1 MAINF
6 TPLTTVSM
14 FRDSLRIWFAQNGGP
29 DLSWDEDVKQS
40 KIWIG
45 TVNDPF
51 TREPNQQMPRILLKR
66 GAVQQSVQFINNSE
80 EVITGTQQNPTKH
93 SRMDLQGSVTVV
105 VESDN
110 EGTCEALGE
119 AIRRF
124 VTRNRPMFEEEFGF
138 QRFGHTVVIS
148 ECDQSDED
156 KEKFKIQVQIPY
168 IVEDRWKY
176 TPDTILLKR
185 IIGDVRVTPQLNQ

>member
-14 FRDSLRIWFAQNGGP
+14 FRDCLRVWFAQNGGP
-29 DLSWDEDVKQS
+29 DLSWDEDPKQS

-45 TVNDPF
+45 TVNDPYSN
-51 TREPNQQMPRILLKR
+51 EPNQVMPRVLLKR
-66 GAVQQSVQFINNSE
+66 GAVQQGVQFINNSE
-80 EVITGTQQNPTKH
+80 ELVTGTQQQPTKH
-93 SRMDLQGSVTVV
+93 SRMDLQGSDLVII
-105 VESDN
+105 ECDQ
-110 EGTCEALGE
+110 EGTCEMLGE

-124 VTRNRPMFEEEFGF
+124 VTRNRPMFEEQFGF
-138 QRFGHTVVIS
+138 QRFGHTLMLS

-168 IVEDRWKY
+168 IVEDRWNY
-176 TPDTILLKR
+176 TPDVILLKK
-185 IIGDVRVTPQLNQ
+185 IVGDVRVNMNPK

>member
-14 FRDSLRIWFAQNGGP
+14 FRDSLRVWFSQNGGP
-29 DLSWDEDVKQS
+29 DLSWDEDPKQS
-40 KIWIG
+40 KIQIG

-51 TREPNQQMPRILLKR
+51 MRDPIQKMPRILCKR

-80 EVITGTQQNPTKH
+80 EVISGTQQNPTKH
-93 SRMDLQGSVTVV
+93 SRMDITGSISVII
-105 VESDN
+105 ESDQ
-110 EGTCEALGE
+110 EGQCEALGE

-124 VTRNRPMFEEEFGF
+124 VTRNRLMFEEQFGF
-138 QRFGHTVVIS
+138 QRFGWQIVLS
-148 ECDQSDED
+148 ECDQDQED

-168 IVEDRWKY
+168 IVEDRWNY
-176 TPDTILLKR
+176 TPDSILLKK
-185 IIGDVRVTPQLNQ
+185 IVGDVRVNMNPK

>member
-14 FRDSLRIWFAQNGGP
+14 FRDCLRVWFSQNGGP
-29 DLSWDEDVKQS
+29 DFLWDEDPKQS

-45 TVNDPF
+45 TANDPYS
-51 TREPNQQMPRILLKR
+51 REPNQKMPRILLKR
-66 GAVQQSVQFINNSE
+66 GGVRQVVQFINNSE
-80 EVITGTQQNPTKH
+80 ELVSGTPQQPTKH
-93 SRMDLQGSVTVV
+93 SRMDISGSVMVI
-105 VESDN
+105 VEADQ
-110 EGTCEALGE
+110 EGSCEALGE

-124 VTRNRPMFEEEFGF
+124 ITRNRPMFEGEFGF
-138 QRFGHTVVIS
+138 QRFGWDISIS

-168 IVEDRWKY
+168 IVEDRWNY
-176 TPDTILLKR
+176 TPDSILLKK
-185 IIGDVRVTPQLNQ
+185 IVGDVRVNMNPK